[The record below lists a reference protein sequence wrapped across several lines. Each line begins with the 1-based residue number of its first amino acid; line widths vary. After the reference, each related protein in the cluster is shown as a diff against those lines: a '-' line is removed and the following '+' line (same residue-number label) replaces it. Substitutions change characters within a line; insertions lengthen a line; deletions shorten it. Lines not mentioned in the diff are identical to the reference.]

1 MTVHDSNLQKH
12 LQASFTNIPQ
22 TPLDFKKEVGTGIT
36 QQEAQRLARPTIL
49 SPAQQELL
57 SWHHRLYHLNFK
69 RIFNLAR
76 LGFLPKIL
84 LECESSVPLCLECQ
98 FGQAHRCPWRSK
110 GKKSGTIRKESET
123 KPGDGVSVD
132 QIVSAQPGLIPQMS
146 GFLTHERIW
155 GATTF
160 VDHVSDYIYVHLMKN
175 FTIEETLSAKKAFE
189 RIFTLAGHEVKAY
202 RADNGRFADSKWHE
216 SCNLLNQELTFCGV
230 GNHRQNGKIEAVNK
244 QLTLSAR
251 TLLLH
256 GMRQWPEMISTYF
269 WPFAMK
275 AAAESHNKLRVDAD
289 GNTPESKLYGVKP
302 EAIPVKT
309 FHPLFCPV
317 FVLDHRLHSAGG
329 SIPKWE
335 PRSRCGVYLG
345 HSPLHA

>member
-1 MTVHDSNLQKH
+1 
-12 LQASFTNIPQ
+12 
-22 TPLDFKKEVGTGIT
+22 
-36 QQEAQRLARPTIL
+36 
-49 SPAQQELL
+49 
-57 SWHHRLYHLNFK
+57 
-69 RIFNLAR
+69 
-76 LGFLPKIL
+76 
-84 LECESSVPLCLECQ
+84 
-98 FGQAHRCPWRSK
+98 
-110 GKKSGTIRKESET
+110 
-123 KPGDGVSVD
+123 
-132 QIVSAQPGLIPQMS
+132 MS

-155 GATTF
+155 EATTF

-230 GNHRQNGKIEAVNK
+230 GNHRQNGINK

-289 GNTPESKLYGVKP
+289 GNTPESKLYGAKP

-335 PRSRCGVYLG
+335 PHSRCGVYLG
-345 HSPLHA
+345 HSPLHAGSVALVFNPITGRVSPAYHVVFDDTFSSVQYMKAASLPPNWEDLVKNSTEIAPSAEAYELADEWMKRMEKGDPKSAPTAGPSTRIPDPFCYCS